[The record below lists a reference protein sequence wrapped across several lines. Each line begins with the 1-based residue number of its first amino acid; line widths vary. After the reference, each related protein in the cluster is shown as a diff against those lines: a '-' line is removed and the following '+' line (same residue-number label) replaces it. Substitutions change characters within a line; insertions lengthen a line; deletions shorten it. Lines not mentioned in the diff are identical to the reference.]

1 MPCLYQEKKLNTKAY
16 IKRRKQLMHMMTE
29 NAVAILP
36 SSPTLVRNRDVEHG
50 FRQDSDFM
58 YLSGFNEPD
67 SVIVLIPGRKQGEYV
82 LFCRDRD
89 LKKETWNGRRFG
101 PEGVIEH
108 FAADDAYPIDDLEE
122 ILPGLMENRES
133 VYYSIGLNPAFDKH
147 VLKCVND
154 LRAQSRRGTRAPYE
168 FVSLEYLLH
177 DMRLYKSREEISLMR
192 KAAKISVQAHINAMK
207 KCEPG
212 LYEYELEAEFLFA
225 FKRNGA
231 NWAYSSIVGGGE
243 NGCILHYTENN
254 AELKNKEL
262 VLIDAGAEYQGYAAD
277 ITRTFPVNGKYS
289 IPQQEIYEVVL
300 QAQEAAFAKVKP
312 GNHWNDP
319 HDAAVRVLTKGMVEI
334 GLLKGKPAQ
343 LIKDSSYMKYY
354 MHRTGHWLGMD
365 VHDVG
370 DYKVDDKWRL
380 LEKGMVLTVE
390 PGLYIPAGSRGAKRW
405 WSIGV
410 RIEDDLVVT
419 NDGYDLLTKGL
430 PRTVAE
436 VEAVMAS

>member
-1 MPCLYQEKKLNTKAY
+1 MNTKVY

>member
-1 MPCLYQEKKLNTKAY
+1 MNTKVY
-16 IKRRKQLMHMMTE
+16 VKRRKQLMQMMTE

-36 SSPTLVRNRDVEHG
+36 SAPTLVRNRDVEHG

-67 SVIVLIPGRKQGEYV
+67 SVIVLVPNRKQGEYV

-101 PEGVIEH
+101 PEGAVEH
-108 FAADDAYPIDDLEE
+108 FAADDAYSIDDLEE

-133 VYYSIGLNPAFDKH
+133 VYYSIGLNPDFDKH

-212 LYEYELEAEFLFA
+212 LYEYELEAEFLFE

-231 NWAYSSIVGGGE
+231 NWAYTSIVGGGE
-243 NGCILHYTENN
+243 NACILHYTENN
-254 AELKNKEL
+254 AELNDKEL

-277 ITRTFPVNGKYS
+277 ITRTFPVNGKYTV
-289 IPQQEIYEVVL
+289 PQKEIYEVVL

-319 HDAAVRVLTKGMVEI
+319 HDAAVRALTRGMVEI

-343 LIKDSSYMKYY
+343 LIKNSSYMKYY

-370 DYKVDDKWRL
+370 DYKIDDNGRL
-380 LEKGMVLTVE
+380 LEPGMALIVE

-419 NDGYDLLTKGL
+419 KNGYDLLTKGL
-430 PRTVAE
+430 PRTVDE
-436 VEAVMAS
+436 IESLMAS

>member
-1 MPCLYQEKKLNTKAY
+1 MNNKIY
-16 IKRRKQLMHMMTE
+16 IKRRKQLMRMMSD
-29 NAVAILP
+29 NSVAILP
-36 SSPTLVRNRDVEHG
+36 AAPTLIRNRDVEHG

-67 SVIVLIPGRKQGEYV
+67 SVIVLIPNRKQGEYV

-89 LKKETWNGRRFG
+89 PKKETWDGRRYG
-101 PEGVIEH
+101 MEGAVE
-108 FAADDAYPIDDLEE
+108 FFDADDAYPIDDLED
-122 ILPGLMENRES
+122 ILPGLMEDRES
-133 VYYSIGLNPAFDKH
+133 VYYSIGLKPSFDKH
-147 VLKCVND
+147 VMKCVND
-154 LRAQSRRGTRAPYE
+154 LRKKSRSGARVPYE

-177 DMRLYKSREEISLMR
+177 DMRLYKSREELSLMR
-192 KAAKISVQAHINAMK
+192 KAAKISVTAHINAMK

-212 LYEYELEAEFLFA
+212 VNEYELEAEFLFE

-231 NWAYSSIVGGGE
+231 GWAYSSIVGGGE
-243 NGCILHYTENN
+243 NSCILHYTENN
-254 AELKNKEL
+254 AELQNKDL

-277 ITRTFPVNGKYS
+277 ITRTFPVNGKFTAA
-289 IPQQEIYEVVL
+289 QQEIYEVVL
-300 QAQEAAFAKVKP
+300 EAQNAAFAKVKP
-312 GNHWNDP
+312 GNHWDDP
-319 HDAAVRVLTKGMVEI
+319 HRAAVKALTKGMVEI

-343 LIKDSSYMKYY
+343 LIKDGSYMKYY

-370 DYKVDDKWRL
+370 DYKVDGNWRL

-405 WSIGV
+405 WNIGV
-410 RIEDDLVVT
+410 RIEDDLAVT
-419 NDGYDLLTKGL
+419 KDGYELLTKGL

-436 VEAVMAS
+436 VESVMAS